1 MVWAFHKLA
10 MPVSRHTARYKK
22 LQSLLRAAR
31 KAQGLTQAQVAER
44 LGRPQSYVAKYENGE
59 RRLDVIEFLDV
70 ADVIG
75 LNPARAVVQLAQ
87 KR

>member
-1 MVWAFHKLA
+1 MVWAFHKPD

-22 LQSLLRAAR
+22 LQSLLKAAR